1 MRAGELNRF
10 WVWGLRIAGPLLH
23 ALFAVRIEGLEHVP
37 STGPAI
43 FVFNHVSTL
52 DGIAVGIEV
61 GRRLRRPTRFLVAA
75 EFLHKPVIS
84 WILRGADQ
92 IPITRGRRDKDAL
105 DALTDTVRTGG
116 LAGLA
121 PEGRIDDHEGH
132 QGLQR
137 IRSGTARVA
146 VPTGCPVIPV
156 GVWGAQVRYPRS
168 GLTFRRPW
176 RPKLGLAF
184 GPPILPSDEPVTPRE
199 IAAFTDRIRLHLD
212 EQVTRA
218 RRLAGGRP

>member
-1 MRAGELNRF
+1 VRAGELDRF
-10 WVWGLRIAGPLLH
+10 WVWGLRVVGAVLH

-43 FVFNHVSTL
+43 FAFNHVSTL
-52 DGIAVGIEV
+52 DGLAVGIEV

-75 EFLHKPVIS
+75 EFFQRPLMGWV
-84 WILRGADQ
+84 LRRSHQ
-92 IPITRGRRDKDAL
+92 IPVHRGKRDQPAL
-105 DALTDTVRTGG
+105 DALTDTVRDGG

-146 VPTGCPVIPV
+146 LPTGCPVIPV
-156 GVWGAQVRYPRS
+156 GVWGSQIRYPRT

-176 RPKLGLAF
+176 RPTLGLAF
-184 GPPILPSDEPVTPRE
+184 GAPILPTGDPVTPRE
-199 IAAFTDRIRLHLD
+199 VADFTERIRIRLD